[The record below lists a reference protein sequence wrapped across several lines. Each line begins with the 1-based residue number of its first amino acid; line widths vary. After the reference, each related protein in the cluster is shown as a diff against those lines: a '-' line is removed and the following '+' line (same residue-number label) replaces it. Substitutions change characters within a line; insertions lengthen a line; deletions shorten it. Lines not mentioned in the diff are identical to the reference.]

1 MQSPVKIRLPS
12 IWLFLFFLF
21 LKFIYN
27 WRIIV
32 LQYCVGFCS
41 MSTWTSHSYIYV
53 PPHFLEP
60 SSHLPLHPTPLGCH
74 RALGLSSRHYTS
86 QQIPSGYLF
95 TYRNIYVS
103 QFVPPSPSPYCVHR
117 SVHYVC
123 VSTVSLKIG
132 IFLDS
137 VYIMLIYDICF
148 SLSDLLH
155 SI

>member
-74 RALGLSSRHYTS
+74 RALGLSSLNYTANS
-86 QQIPSGYLF
+86 HLLSILPMVM
-95 TYRNIYVS
+95 YVSMLLS
-103 QFVPPSPSPYCVHR
+103 QFVPPSPSPT
-117 SVHYVC
+117 
-123 VSTVSLKIG
+123 VSTSLSLCLSLHCCPENRLIST

-137 VYIMLIYDICF
+137 TYV
-148 SLSDLLH
+148 H
-155 SI
+155 